1 MEIRP
6 ATADEAEA
14 LSALAFRAKAHWGYP
29 DDFMA
34 ACRAELTYAPE
45 EVGSGGYHVA
55 EENGQVRG
63 FYALSKVS
71 PTAME
76 LDALFVEPEHVGRG
90 YGRVLLEHALK
101 ACRHAGAERLVLQ
114 ADPNAAGFYES
125 LGAARIGER
134 PSESIPGRQL
144 PLYEIVLT

>member
-45 EVGSGGYHVA
+45 EVRSGGFHVA
-55 EENGQVRG
+55 EEDGRICG
-63 FYALSKVS
+63 FYALAKVS

-76 LDALFVEPEHVGRG
+76 LDALFVEPQQVGRG
-90 YGRVLLEHALK
+90 CGRALLEHAVN
-101 ACRHAGAERLVLQ
+101 ACRLAGAERLVIQ
-114 ADPNAAGFYES
+114 ADPNATGFYERH
-125 LGAARIGER
+125 GAVRIGER
-134 PSESIPGRQL
+134 PSDSVPGRQL
-144 PLYEIVLT
+144 PLYEIDLK